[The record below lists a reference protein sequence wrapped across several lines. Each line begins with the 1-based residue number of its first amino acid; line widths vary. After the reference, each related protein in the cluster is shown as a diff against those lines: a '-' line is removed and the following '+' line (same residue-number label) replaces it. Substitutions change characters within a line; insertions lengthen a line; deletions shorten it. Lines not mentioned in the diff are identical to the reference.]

1 MERKITKKEFCNA
14 LENNRSIFFG
24 CLRREAT
31 TDEIML
37 AVDNFKKEAGIIEER
52 TAKAHPTYIE
62 FSGGSRLLLNQAGK
76 HSFYELVYNG
86 FRVLSCIRESVDCY
100 GDNDIHAMY
109 YLIQA

>member
-14 LENNRSIFFG
+14 LENNCSIFFG

-37 AVDNFKKEAGIIEER
+37 AVDNFKKESGIIEER

-62 FSGGSRLLLNQAGK
+62 FSGGSRLLLNQTGK